1 MAKMRIGDIE
11 VEAASAKQA
20 LMLFDKAIQYAKILQ
35 TEAEAMISCPIC
47 SSFAIEPISP
57 TLSRCNICNIE
68 FEFIP
73 YSSER

>member
-1 MAKMRIGDIE
+1 MAKMRIGYIE
-11 VEAASAKQA
+11 VEATSAKQA

-47 SSFAIEPISP
+47 ASYAIEPVSP
-57 TLSRCNICNIE
+57 TLNRCQVCNVE